1 MRRPTVNEARKT
13 DRLIFQEV
21 LKWTS
26 KGKGSVEDGV
36 NYYLG
41 NMDNNIWKNLMPQV
55 SNLPDQGIDRP
66 TGRHKGN
73 EESAAS
79 TSKKTKANEEEERE
93 RSEKPVTGGEGVFN
107 VTVDG
112 FR

>member
-36 NYYLG
+36 NYYLN
-41 NMDNNIWKNLMPQV
+41 NMD
-55 SNLPDQGIDRP
+55 
-66 TGRHKGN
+66 TTCGR
-73 EESAAS
+73 A
-79 TSKKTKANEEEERE
+79 
-93 RSEKPVTGGEGVFN
+93 
-107 VTVDG
+107 
-112 FR
+112 